1 MDFQRILL
9 LRLTPN
15 KCIAAVVQTFLK
27 HQSLRS
33 LIFTLQKNAETCF
46 KNVCNVI
53 DSPKTMLQMLKDLP
67 DVYTRVSSFL
77 AWINAT
83 ILSNGGLASCNFSLT
98 AEPSQ
103 GRI

>member
-1 MDFQRILL
+1 
-9 LRLTPN
+9 
-15 KCIAAVVQTFLK
+15 
-27 HQSLRS
+27 
-33 LIFTLQKNAETCF
+33 
-46 KNVCNVI
+46 
-53 DSPKTMLQMLKDLP
+53 MLQMLKDLP

-103 GRI
+103 GKIKSRNYINLIQDQSLPLSTLVLYNTVQSLNKKCTLLLTGHSA

>member
-1 MDFQRILL
+1 
-9 LRLTPN
+9 
-15 KCIAAVVQTFLK
+15 
-27 HQSLRS
+27 
-33 LIFTLQKNAETCF
+33 
-46 KNVCNVI
+46 
-53 DSPKTMLQMLKDLP
+53 MLQMLKDLP

-103 GRI
+103 GRIWNKNTENQYTIDALA

>member
-1 MDFQRILL
+1 MCLVF
-9 LRLTPN
+9 
-15 KCIAAVVQTFLK
+15 
-27 HQSLRS
+27 
-33 LIFTLQKNAETCF
+33 
-46 KNVCNVI
+46 
-53 DSPKTMLQMLKDLP
+53 SPEIMLQMLKDLP

-103 GRI
+103 GRIENKNQVPLITINMI